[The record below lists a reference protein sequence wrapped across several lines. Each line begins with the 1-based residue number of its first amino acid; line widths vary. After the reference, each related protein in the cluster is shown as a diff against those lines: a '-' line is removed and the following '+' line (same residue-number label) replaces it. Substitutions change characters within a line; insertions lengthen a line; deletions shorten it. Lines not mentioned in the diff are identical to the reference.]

1 MSTIGTNIKKIR
13 ELKNL
18 TQDYVAKK
26 LGITRAWYIKLENN
40 EVDLKFETLKQLAEL
55 FNVSIDDIIGFS
67 DKNIFNTTHHNNNV
81 KNVGNIINDFQHEEM
96 KVLYEK
102 LLQEKEL
109 RIKEKD
115 VVIKQLQ
122 EIISK
127 KLKWD

>member
-127 KLKWD
+127 KLK